1 MDERT
6 PGFGIRVNKTR
17 KTWLAT
23 NSLTRA
29 KEAIGHYPSTS
40 LSEARRR
47 AQAMLLSPTGN
58 KPTVP
63 TFTEAVE
70 AFLSLPR
77 WKHHSLR
84 VLKSSLKH
92 FTWKRPLDK
101 ITHEDVA
108 QALEAIEAPSA
119 RAHAL
124 KDIRTFFNWCIPR
137 HLSASPC
144 QGLKMAPQPSRARV
158 LSDHELKA
166 VWNACDGIFGVIVK
180 LLILTGQRRTEI
192 ASLTSEMIEE
202 DRITL
207 PVTLTKNGREHSFP
221 RTSQVKHF
229 TTKKVYCSRLQR
241 AWTVQYVPC
250 LASQC
255 AKPTSTSVQVLL
267 AGRSM
272 ISDARSQRTVQG
284 SAYPSTLPRKS

>member
-58 KPTVP
+58 KPPVP

-108 QALEAIEAPSA
+108 QALAAIEAPSA

-137 HLSASPC
+137 YLSASPC

-158 LSDHELKA
+158 LSDDELKA
-166 VWNACDGIFGVIVK
+166 VWNACDGI
-180 LLILTGQRRTEI
+180 T
-192 ASLTSEMIEE
+192 
-202 DRITL
+202 
-207 PVTLTKNGREHSFP
+207 
-221 RTSQVKHF
+221 
-229 TTKKVYCSRLQR
+229 
-241 AWTVQYVPC
+241 
-250 LASQC
+250 
-255 AKPTSTSVQVLL
+255 
-267 AGRSM
+267 RS
-272 ISDARSQRTVQG
+272 
-284 SAYPSTLPRKS
+284 